1 MRTQRG
7 AARRQSKR
15 RLFRRAKGFRGG
27 RGKLLRTVK
36 ETIIRADVYAT
47 RDRRRRKR
55 DFRQLWI
62 IRINA
67 AVRMLGLRYSEFING
82 LKKANIILDRKTLAE
97 MAVKDAN
104 AFAEVVNLAKKALNK
119 T

>member
-15 RLFRRAKGFRGG
+15 RLFKRAKGFRGG

-36 ETIIRADVYAT
+36 ETIVRADVFAT
-47 RDRRRRKR
+47 RDRRCRKR
-55 DFRQLWI
+55 NFRRLWI

-67 AVRMLGLRYSEFING
+67 AVRMMDLRYSEFING
-82 LKKANIILDRKTLAE
+82 LKKASVKLDRKTLAE
-97 MAVKDAN
+97 MAVKDMN
-104 AFAEVVNLAKKALNK
+104 AFTAVVNLAKKALNK
-119 T
+119 A